1 MVDGRV
7 KLRDEPADA
16 FSIIWE
22 GLGTVAFPVKEG
34 CYKSRFADVDAY
46 VCHII
51 KSFVRNYIFCT
62 LVANTGSVSP
72 PQRTIQSLDVKAWG
86 PIVLNGVNQHDIC
99 LIPCLNILKFEVEI
113 IQKHLTVQM
122 YDMADLKVTR
132 FVIGGQ
138 PFVIPSAAA
147 DQEGLMSANDFKKL
161 SGIETGA
168 QANVLE
174 GVKVNGVALS
184 IASKIVDI
192 LIATGST
199 NGTISV
205 QGVDV
210 PIKGL
215 AALAYK
221 ANVSAD
227 ELDAALKTVID
238 AKAESSE
245 VTELSGKIDVL
256 NGTGAGSVAKVITD
270 AFNDFAT
277 KVSDDGV
284 VNSYKEL
291 IDWAAEHG
299 GEAAEMTAAISNIEG
314 LLTGIGGEGNP
325 ATVKAAIAAAISDL
339 NIGNYYTKTQ
349 VDTALN
355 GKVDKD
361 GDKVLSQNDFTN
373 TYKEKLDGIAKGA
386 TANTYAY
393 DEATQT
399 LTLSGFTAA

>member
-1 MVDGRV
+1 
-7 KLRDEPADA
+7 
-16 FSIIWE
+16 
-22 GLGTVAFPVKEG
+22 
-34 CYKSRFADVDAY
+34 
-46 VCHII
+46 
-51 KSFVRNYIFCT
+51 
-62 LVANTGSVSP
+62 
-72 PQRTIQSLDVKAWG
+72 
-86 PIVLNGVNQHDIC
+86 
-99 LIPCLNILKFEVEI
+99 
-113 IQKHLTVQM
+113 
-122 YDMADLKVTR
+122 MADLKVTR
-132 FVIGGQ
+132 FIIGGQ
-138 PFVIPSAAA
+138 PFAIPLAGEN
-147 DQEGLMSANDFKKL
+147 QNGLMSSDDFSKL
-161 SGIETGA
+161 SGIDTGA

-199 NGTISV
+199 NGTIAV
-205 QGVDV
+205 HGVDV

-221 ANVSAD
+221 ANVTAD
-227 ELDAALKTVID
+227 ELDAALKAVID

-245 VTELSGKIDVL
+245 VTELSGKIDIL
-256 NGTGAGSVAKVITD
+256 NGSGVGSVSKAITD

-299 GEAAEMTAAISNIEG
+299 GEAAEMASAITAIGNVLI
-314 LLTGIGGEGNP
+314 GIGGEGDP

-339 NIGNYYTKTQ
+339 NIGNYYTKTE
-349 VDTALN
+349 VNTALN

-373 TYKEKLDGIAKGA
+373 AYKGKLDGIASGA

-399 LTLSGFTAA
+399 LTLTGFSAAE